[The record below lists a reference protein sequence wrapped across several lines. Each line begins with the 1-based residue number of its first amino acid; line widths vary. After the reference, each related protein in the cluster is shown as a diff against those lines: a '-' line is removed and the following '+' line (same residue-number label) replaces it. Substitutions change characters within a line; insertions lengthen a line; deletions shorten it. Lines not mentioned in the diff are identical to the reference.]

1 MDPPF
6 IGSDLAVGDHLDQDE
21 ISRRR
26 DETTGERRKKE
37 SDEGRDDRA
46 EERKKVRRTYG

>member
-1 MDPPF
+1 
-6 IGSDLAVGDHLDQDE
+6 LAVGDHLDQDE

-26 DETTGERRKKE
+26 DEMTGERRKE
-37 SDEGRDDRA
+37 SDERRDERA